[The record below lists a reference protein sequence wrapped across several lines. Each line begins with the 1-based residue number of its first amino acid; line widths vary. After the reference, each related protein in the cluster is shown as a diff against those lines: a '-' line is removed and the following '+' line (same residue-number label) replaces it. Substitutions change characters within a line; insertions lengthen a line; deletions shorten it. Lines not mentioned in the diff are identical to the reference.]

1 MGIPKQLTMTV
12 SGLVFAGLV
21 LTAGPAAA
29 STVTPVCPNTTTTAF
44 HQASTDRLAAGCR
57 WQCTKWK
64 KGKCVHKA
72 RVCTGGGGGG
82 GSAGGGGG
90 GGGAGGGGGGG
101 GGGGANVNINNTN
114 TNIAN

>member
-1 MGIPKQLTMTV
+1 MGIPKHLTMTV

-21 LTAGPAAA
+21 LAAGPAAA
-29 STVTPVCPNTTTTAF
+29 AAPASPACPATTTTTF
-44 HQASTDRLAAGCR
+44 HQGSLDQLQAGCR

-64 KGKCVHKA
+64 KGKCAHKT
-72 RVCTGGGGGG
+72 RVCSGGGGGG
-82 GSAGGGGG
+82 GATGGGGG
-90 GGGAGGGGGGG
+90 GGGAGGGGG